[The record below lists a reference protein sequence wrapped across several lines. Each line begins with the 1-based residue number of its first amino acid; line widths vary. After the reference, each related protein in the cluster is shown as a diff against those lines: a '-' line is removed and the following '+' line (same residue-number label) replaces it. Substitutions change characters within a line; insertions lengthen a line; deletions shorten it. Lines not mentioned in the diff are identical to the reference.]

1 MVGSK
6 NTDRFDRLTRRV
18 TLLAIACILLP
29 TLILSILVLYTY
41 QSSRRFADE
50 LAGEFVPYG
59 VGLVRD
65 RIGERYHSESLA
77 LLDTIRERGRPG
89 SLGKMDLTFIFTE
102 QMGLSQ
108 TAFQYSDVTQLISPL
123 PEGPDKDRLQDNL
136 SALLEPHMVD
146 SLLHFHKM
154 TIAGKEYALPYI
166 YIYDPTYDTQAI
178 LGFVPNTE
186 YFEKELF
193 PNILHTDIFSSPDI
207 FQGEVLEKYFAF
219 VVKRFKT
226 PIAATHIDYTD
237 EELASQP
244 LGDFLPG
251 YDLSIRYRNVRLQ
264 ILEDLTPNTVI
275 GLIVLLVAVFAV
287 GFYSFLK
294 LAIREIRLSQAKS
307 HFISNV
313 SHELKTPLG
322 LIRLYNET
330 LDMQRFRDEKERHGF
345 HQTITRETVRL
356 ANMIN
361 RLLSFSRMERG
372 QKQYNFQPHDLQ
384 QIVEDVLDDYGRQLE
399 ETGFTIE
406 RNLDGP
412 IEPLPL
418 DKESISQAVINLL
431 DNAQKYSGERKFVR
445 VSVGEESNG
454 PYVEVADSGI
464 GIPAQDVN
472 KIFEMFYR
480 VEQGLIHDVKGL
492 GIGLAVVKKIVEDHG
507 GRVEVESKV
516 GEGSRFLLRFNRE
529 NNGGTRKTRRT
540 R

>member
-1 MVGSK
+1 MVDSK

-50 LAGEFVPYG
+50 LADEFVPYG

-65 RIGERYHSESLA
+65 RIEERYRSESLA
-77 LLDTIRERGRPG
+77 LLDTIRERGRSG

-108 TAFQYSDVTQLISPL
+108 AVFQYSDVTQLISPL
-123 PEGPDKDRLQDNL
+123 PEGPDRDRLQDHL

-146 SLLHFHKM
+146 SLLHFHQM
-154 TIAGKEYALPYI
+154 PIAGKDYALPYI
-166 YIYDPTYDTQAI
+166 YIYDPTYHAQAI

-193 PNILHTDIFSSPDI
+193 PNILHTDIFSDPDI

-251 YDLSIRYRNVRLQ
+251 YDLSIRYRNVKLQ
-264 ILEDLTPNTVI
+264 ILEDLSPNTVI
-275 GLIVLLVAVFAV
+275 GLMMLLVAVFAV

-294 LAIREIRLSQAKS
+294 LALREIRLSQAKS

-330 LDMQRFRDEKERHGF
+330 LDMQRYRDDEERHGF
-345 HQTITRETVRL
+345 HRTITRETVRL

-384 QIVEDVLDDYGRQLE
+384 QIVEDVLDDYGHQLE
-399 ETGFTIE
+399 EAGFTIE

-445 VSVGEESNG
+445 VSVGEDGKG

-464 GIPAQDVN
+464 GIPTEDVHR
-472 KIFEMFYR
+472 IFEMFYR
-480 VEQGLIHDVKGL
+480 VEHGLLHDVKGL

-507 GRVEVESKV
+507 GRVEVDSKV
-516 GEGSRFLLRFNRE
+516 GEGSRFVLRFNRE
-529 NNGGTRKTRRT
+529 NNSRTRKIRRT